1 MNALLALVLTIVAQS
16 PVEPTA
22 APAGPAATAPTAAT
36 APPAAA
42 VPLMMVL
49 DVAGDHVSLEQR
61 QGLTES
67 LSLALAQRLQLEVQ
81 SPRSL
86 MDRVNF
92 AEQQQQ
98 AGCDAS
104 ACMAEIANAMG
115 ARFVVFTRIVKLG
128 DEQVLRA
135 DVFDNVAG
143 RSVALSVVQGGNVGD
158 LLRRLPALV
167 DALVLESQGA
177 LPLRAVERRIVVPDK
192 PMSALMQNGLVIG
205 GVGLGASAL
214 LGTLFIAGSLQ
225 QSGIGKAGE
234 KYAQEPDIDN
244 ARAVVDARGSLSE
257 SLLVFGSAASGCL
270 ALGLLP
276 AVAIGAGMV
285 IVDAAA
291 PQQESK

>member
-1 MNALLALVLTIVAQS
+1 
-16 PVEPTA
+16 
-22 APAGPAATAPTAAT
+22 
-36 APPAAA
+36 
-42 VPLMMVL
+42 MMVL
-49 DVAGDHVSLEQR
+49 DVAGDHVALEQR
-61 QGLTES
+61 QGLTEA
-67 LSLALAQRLQLEVQ
+67 LSLMLAQRLQLEVQ

-143 RSVALSVVQGGNVGD
+143 HSVALSVVQGGNAD
-158 LLRRLPALV
+158 ELLKRLPALV
-167 DALVLESQGA
+167 DAIVLESQGA
-177 LPLRAVERRIVVPDK
+177 LPLRPVERRIVVAPDK
-192 PMSALMQNGLVIG
+192 PMSAMMQNGLVIG

-225 QSGIGKAGE
+225 RSGIEKVGE
-234 KYAQEPDIDN
+234 RYAQDPDIDN
-244 ARAVVDARGSLSE
+244 ARAVVDARGSSPD
-257 SLLVFGSAASGCL
+257 SRLVFGSGCL

-285 IVDAAA
+285 IVDATA